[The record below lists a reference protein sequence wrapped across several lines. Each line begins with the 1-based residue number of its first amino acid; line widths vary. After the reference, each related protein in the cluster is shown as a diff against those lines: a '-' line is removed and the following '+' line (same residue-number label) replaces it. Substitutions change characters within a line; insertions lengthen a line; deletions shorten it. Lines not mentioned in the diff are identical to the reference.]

1 MLSEHVFRREPVVG
15 AAQQSQ
21 VLRMVRATSSE
32 WFDVIEL
39 EIFPAATSRSIA
51 RDKCALSSVSHKD
64 HIPDF
69 IRNVSRLGVIALPTL
84 GLKTC

>member
-39 EIFPAATSRSIA
+39 EIFPALASCSICCDE
-51 RDKCALSSVSHKD
+51 RALSSVSHKD
-64 HIPDF
+64 LVPNF
-69 IRNVSRLGVIALPTL
+69 IRNVSGLGGIALPTL

>member
-1 MLSEHVFRREPVVG
+1 MLSEHVFRRKPVMC

-21 VLRMVRATSSE
+21 ILRMVRAASSE

-39 EIFPAATSRSIA
+39 EIFPALAPCSIGCDE
-51 RDKCALSSVSHKD
+51 RALSAVSHKD
-64 HIPDF
+64 HVPDF
-69 IRNVSRLGVIALPTL
+69 VGNVSGLGAIALPTL